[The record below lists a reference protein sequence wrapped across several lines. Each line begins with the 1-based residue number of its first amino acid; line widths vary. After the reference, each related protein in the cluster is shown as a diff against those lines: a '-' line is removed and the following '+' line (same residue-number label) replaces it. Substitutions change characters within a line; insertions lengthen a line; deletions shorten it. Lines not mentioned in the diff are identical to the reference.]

1 MNIQEIHS
9 IFLNSSGIT
18 TDSRK
23 IEKGQIF
30 FALKGENFNGNEYA
44 QSAIDIGAKYAIIDE
59 AKYADIERTIL
70 VKDVLNY
77 LQELAKFHRT
87 YLNIPI
93 LAITGTNGKTTTKEL
108 ISSVLKKKFDLGYT
122 QGNLN
127 NHIGVPLTILSF
139 TKDTEMGVVE
149 MGANHLGEIETL
161 CNIAEPDYGI
171 ITNIGKAHIEGF
183 GSFEG
188 VIRTKSELY
197 NYLKR
202 KNGIVFINGEDDLL
216 LRQAAGIEKINYGR
230 NHDLFISAEFIA
242 SSPFLEIKW
251 DKYEIKTKL
260 VGEYNFN
267 NVLAAICI
275 GSYFNVTNEKIVE
288 AIEEYQPK
296 NNRSQLTKTETNT
309 LIIDAYNANPTSMD
323 LAIKNF
329 LNIKEAKKGL
339 ILGDMFELG
348 DSSNEEHYK
357 IAKLVEELNFGTTIF
372 VGENFYNFRSEFP
385 LFQFFN
391 DAASLCNH
399 LQINKIEDTTLLLK
413 ASRGIK
419 LEQVIDYL

>member
-1 MNIQEIHS
+1 MKIQEIHS
-9 IFLNSSGIT
+9 IFINSKGVT

-44 QSAIDIGAKYAIIDE
+44 KSAIERGAEYAIIDE
-59 AKYADIERTIL
+59 AEYADIERTIL
-70 VKDVLNY
+70 VKGVLNC
-77 LQELAKFHRT
+77 LQELAKFHRK

-93 LAITGTNGKTTTKEL
+93 LAITGSNGKTTTKEL
-108 ISSVLKKKFDLGYT
+108 ISSVLNKRFSLGYT

-127 NHIGVPLTILSF
+127 NHIGVPLTLLSF
-139 TKDTEMGVVE
+139 SKETEMGVVE
-149 MGANHLGEIETL
+149 MGANHIGEIEVL
-161 CNIAEPDYGI
+161 CNIADPDYGI

-188 VIRTKSELY
+188 VIKTKSELY

-202 KNGIVFINGEDDLL
+202 KKGKIFINGEDNLL
-216 LRQAAGIEKINYGR
+216 LSQSTDLEKVSYGKKH
-230 NHDLFISAEFIA
+230 NLFVSAEFIA

-251 DKYEIKTKL
+251 DQFEIRTKL

-275 GSYFNVTNEKIVE
+275 GSYFNVPKEKIVE
-288 AIEEYQPK
+288 AIEDYQPK

-309 LIIDAYNANPTSMD
+309 LIIDAYNANPTSME
-323 LAIKNF
+323 LAIRNF
-329 LNIKEAKKGL
+329 LNIKEDNKFL

-348 DSSNEEHYK
+348 GSSKEEHHK
-357 IAKLVEELNFGTTIF
+357 IIQLADKLKFENAIF
-372 VGENFYNFRSEFP
+372 IGENFYNFRNEFP
-385 LFQFFN
+385 VYQFFEN
-391 DAASLCNH
+391 TTSLSNY
-399 LQINKIEDTTLLLK
+399 LKINTIKNATLLLK

-419 LEQVIDYL
+419 LEQVVDYL